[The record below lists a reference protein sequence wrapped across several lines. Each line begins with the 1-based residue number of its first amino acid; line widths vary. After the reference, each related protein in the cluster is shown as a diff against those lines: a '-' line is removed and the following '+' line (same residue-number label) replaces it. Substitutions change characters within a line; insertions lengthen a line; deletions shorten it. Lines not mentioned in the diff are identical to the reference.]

1 MPPPLGWSDLVD
13 EPGRIGVWGLGVE
26 GRANAAKLRSLG
38 IDPVEADDADP
49 PSVAALQDCTVVI
62 KTPGISRY
70 RDDVRA
76 LEANGIAVVGG
87 LGLWLA
93 DAPRERVVL
102 VTGTKGKSTTTS
114 IAGHLARGL
123 GVDVV
128 IGGNLGEPP
137 YDTTADLWIIEVSSY
152 QATDLAVT
160 APVVGVTSLHPDHLP
175 WHGGEDRYYDDKLG
189 ITSKPGARIVVAN
202 GDDERLRARLPHDT
216 TTWVTADDAGDWAD
230 PLRLVGRH
238 NRTNAA
244 IARALLVAA
253 GVPGAD
259 DDERVVR
266 AAEGFTGLASRLRIV
281 RTTADG
287 VDLVDDSLATNVLPT
302 MAALDAFAERPV
314 AVLLGGHDRGIDY
327 APLAD
332 HLRRRSA
339 ETLALTMPDNGDR
352 IAEALEGAGV
362 TTVRAADLE
371 DAVIRGHAW
380 ARTRRGVVL
389 LSPAAPSFGR
399 FRDYADRA
407 QAFEA
412 CCDLFAS
419 Q

>member
-26 GRANAAKLRSLG
+26 GRANVAKLRSLG
-38 IDPVEADDADP
+38 IEPIEADDADP
-49 PSVAALQDCTVVI
+49 DTLAALQGCTVVI

-70 RDDVRA
+70 RDDVKA
-76 LEANGIAVVGG
+76 LEAAGVAVVGG

-102 VTGTKGKSTTTS
+102 ITGTKGKSTTTS
-114 IAGHLARGL
+114 IAGHLSRGL

-128 IGGNLGEPP
+128 IGGNLGAPP

-160 APVVGVTSLHPDHLP
+160 TPVVGVTSLHPDHLP
-175 WHGGEDRYYDDKLG
+175 WHGGEERYYEDKLA
-189 ITSKPGARIVVAN
+189 ITTKPGARVVVAN
-202 GDDERLRARLPHDT
+202 GEDERLRARLPHDA
-216 TTWVTADDAGDWAD
+216 TTWVTADDAGAWAD

-259 DDERVVR
+259 DDERVER
-266 AAEGFTGLASRLRIV
+266 AAHGFTGLASRLRIV
-281 RTTADG
+281 RTTAAG

-302 MAALDAFAERPV
+302 VAALDAFADRPV

-327 APLAD
+327 VPLAE
-332 HLRRRSA
+332 HLARRTA
-339 ETLALTMPDNGDR
+339 ETVALTMPDNGDR
-352 IAEALEGAGV
+352 IAEALERAGV
-362 TTVRAADLE
+362 TTIRATDLE
-371 DAVIRGHAW
+371 DAVIQGHAW

-412 CCDLFAS
+412 CCDQVAS

>member
-13 EPGRIGVWGLGVE
+13 QPGRIGVWGLGVE
-26 GRANAAKLRSLG
+26 GRANVAKLRALG

-49 PSVAALQDCTVVI
+49 SSVEALTTCSVVV

-76 LEANGIAVVGG
+76 LEARGTKVVGG

-93 DAPRERVVL
+93 DHPDRSRVVL
-102 VTGTKGKSTTTS
+102 ITGTKGKSTTTS

-128 IGGNLGEPP
+128 IGGNLGVPP
-137 YDTTADLWIIEVSSY
+137 YDTTADLWVIEVSSY
-152 QATDLAVT
+152 QATDLEVT
-160 APVVGVTSLHPDHLP
+160 TPVVGVTSLHPDHLP
-175 WHGGEDRYYDDKLG
+175 WHGGEERYYADKLR
-189 ITSKPGARIVVAN
+189 ITEGADRVIAN
-202 GDDERLRARLPHDT
+202 GEDDRLRARLPAT
-216 TTWVTADDAGDWAD
+216 TTWVTADDAGAWAD
-230 PLRLVGRH
+230 PPHLIGRH

-253 GVPGAD
+253 GVEGAD
-259 DDERVVR
+259 EDDRV
-266 AAEGFTGLASRLRIV
+266 AAAADGFTGLASRLRLV
-281 RTTADG
+281 RTTAEG

-302 MAALDAFAERPV
+302 IAALDAFADRPV
-314 AVLLGGHDRGIDY
+314 AVILGGHDRGIDY
-327 APLAD
+327 GPLAD
-332 HLRRRSA
+332 HLATRPA
-339 ETLALTMPDNGDR
+339 PTLALTIPDSGDR
-352 IAEALEGAGV
+352 IADAAERAGAAV
-362 TTVRAADLE
+362 ERCADLE

-412 CCDLFAS
+412 CCEQVAS